1 MIPFYVHEVFTTLY
15 EIVITMYIVSGT
27 FEYERKQTN

>member
-15 EIVITMYIVSGT
+15 EIVLTMYIVSGKY
-27 FEYERKQTN
+27 EYEHK